1 MVDTAVPTGF
11 IGWIQTN
18 GQLVLFFAQIAYWL
32 VICVAAVW
40 ATLIFRRLVNA
51 KVGAVAAYVV
61 AEPAAGAAAAQ
72 TAETAAVA
80 PSTKPSI
87 DEFVD

>member
-1 MVDTAVPTGF
+1 MDTAAPTGF
-11 IGWIQTN
+11 MGWIQTN

-40 ATLIFRRLVNA
+40 ATLIFRRLVKF
-51 KVGAVAAYVV
+51 KVGVAADVV
-61 AEPAAGAAAAQ
+61 AEPAAAPAAEA
-72 TAETAAVA
+72 AETAVA
-80 PSTKPSI
+80 APAAKPSI